1 MIEMFRSL
9 FGMGAILALAWAFSR
24 HRRQFPFRTVVWGL
38 GLQLAIGILILKT
51 PIGLKIFGL
60 AQKAVLKLNDV
71 SQVGAAMIFGPLA
84 STEQLASV
92 FGPNNTFIFAVSITA
107 TIIVVG
113 ALSSLLYHW
122 GVLQFMV
129 HWMALI
135 MRRLMGTSGSETLA
149 TAANCFVGHTEAPL
163 VIKPY
168 IQKMTQSELMALM
181 TGGMATIAGGVL
193 AVYAQF
199 GRNAGFP
206 ELAGHLV
213 TASLMSAPAAL
224 VIAKIL
230 IPETETSETSATS
243 KLTDT
248 KTSANSIDALC
259 KGARDGGMLALN
271 VMAMVL
277 AFVAIVALANFILQ
291 WPQTRMGIVQPISL
305 ETIFGWINAPFA
317 WLIGIPWEHCTL
329 VGSMLGE
336 RIVLNE
342 LFGYLSLTGNRE
354 VLDER
359 TFLITSYALC
369 GVANFGSVAV
379 QIGGLSALVPER
391 RSEFARLGLWSMFA
405 GLMACYLTATL
416 VGLLV

>member
-1 MIEMFRSL
+1 
-9 FGMGAILALAWAFSR
+9 
-24 HRRQFPFRTVVWGL
+24 
-38 GLQLAIGILILKT
+38 
-51 PIGLKIFGL
+51 
-60 AQKAVLKLNDV
+60 
-71 SQVGAAMIFGPLA
+71 
-84 STEQLASV
+84 
-92 FGPNNTFIFAVSITA
+92 
-107 TIIVVG
+107 
-113 ALSSLLYHW
+113 
-122 GVLQFMV
+122 
-129 HWMALI
+129 
-135 MRRLMGTSGSETLA
+135 MGTSGSETLA

-230 IPETETSETSATS
+230 IPETESSETNATS
-243 KLTDT
+243 KLADT
-248 KTSANSIDALC
+248 HTATNSIDALC

-291 WPQTRMGIVQPISL
+291 WPQTRLGIPQPVSL
-305 ETIFGWINAPFA
+305 ETLFGWVNAPFA
-317 WLIGIPWEHCTL
+317 WLIGVPWEHCTL

-369 GVANFGSVAV
+369 GFANFGSVAV

-391 RSEFARLGLWSMFA
+391 RGEFARLGLWSMFA
-405 GLMACYLTATL
+405 GLLACYLTATL

>member
-1 MIEMFRSL
+1 
-9 FGMGAILALAWAFSR
+9 MGAILALAWTFSR
-24 HRRQFPFRTVVWGL
+24 HRRQFPLRVVVWGL

-51 PIGLKIFGL
+51 PVGLRIFGF

-92 FGPNNTFIFAVSITA
+92 FGPSNTFIFAVSITA

-199 GRNAGFP
+199 GSNAGFP

-230 IPETETSETSATS
+230 IPETETSETGASS

-248 KTSANSIDALC
+248 KTSVNSIDALC

-291 WPQTRMGIVQPISL
+291 WPQTRMGISQPISL
-305 ETIFGWINAPFA
+305 ETIFGWVNAPFA

-369 GVANFGSVAV
+369 GFANFGSVAV

-391 RSEFARLGLWSMFA
+391 RGEFARLGLWSMFA
-405 GLMACYLTATL
+405 GLLACYLTATL

>member
-1 MIEMFRSL
+1 MDTLRSL
-9 FGMGAILALAWAFSR
+9 FGMALIIGLAWLCSR
-24 HRRQFPFRTVVWGL
+24 NRKAFPFRIVFWGL
-38 GLQLAIGILILKT
+38 GLQLFIGILILKT
-51 PIGLKIFGL
+51 SFGLKIFDI

-71 SQVGAAMIFGPLA
+71 SQEGAALIFGPLA
-84 STEQLASV
+84 SAAQLEAT
-92 FGPNNTFIFAVSITA
+92 FGQGNGFIFAVSITA

-122 GVLQFMV
+122 GILQWAV
-129 HWMALI
+129 HWMAML

-163 VIKPY
+163 LIKPY
-168 IQKMTQSELMALM
+168 IKNMTQSELMALM
-181 TGGMATIAGGVL
+181 TGGMATIAGGML

-199 GRNAGFP
+199 GRSVGFP

-224 VIAKIL
+224 VIAKIM
-230 IPETETSETSATS
+230 IPETEKSETSSGSDLAS
-243 KLTDT
+243 KKQST
-248 KTSANSIDALC
+248 NSIDALC
-259 KGARDGGMLALN
+259 RGAHDGGMLALN

-291 WPQTRMGIVQPISL
+291 WPQMRLGIAQPISL
-305 ETIFGWINAPFA
+305 ENIFGWINAPFA
-317 WLIGIPWEHCTL
+317 WLIGVPWKHCTL

-342 LFGYLSLTGNRE
+342 LFGYLSLTANKE
-354 VLDER
+354 ILDPR
-359 TFLITSYALC
+359 SFLIVSYALC
-369 GVANFGSVAV
+369 GFANFGSVAV

-391 RSEFARLGLWSMFA
+391 RSEFARMGLWSMFA
-405 GLMACYLTATL
+405 GLLACYLTATL
-416 VGLLV
+416 VGLLI